1 MAYASAET
9 VVKDAES
16 ARNAASRIRRRG
28 SGGEAEEA
36 EMEARLDD
44 VEERLE
50 QMEEDARKTAE
61 RH

>member
-36 EMEARLDD
+36 ELEARLDD